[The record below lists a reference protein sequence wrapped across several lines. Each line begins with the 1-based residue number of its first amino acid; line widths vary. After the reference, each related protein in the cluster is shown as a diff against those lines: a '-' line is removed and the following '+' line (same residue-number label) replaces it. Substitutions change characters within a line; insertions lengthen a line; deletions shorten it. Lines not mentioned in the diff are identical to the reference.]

1 MTENKMFAER
11 RKSLEAKLEA
21 DKSRAV
27 NRYERQMEGLK
38 TSMDAELD
46 SLERRH
52 ATLIEQMEK
61 SYSLMPKTPPT
72 TH

>member
-21 DKSRAV
+21 DKSRIV

-38 TSMDAELD
+38 SGLEAELN

-52 ATLIEQMEK
+52 STLIAQMEK
-61 SYSLMPKTPPT
+61 SLTMMPERPKT